1 MRNQKKLENKNLRK
15 VSKLKIKF
23 EINLIIV
30 PNANKLQKVEFNIFW
45 YNNINY
51 SEYFPYLEESVDKLW
66 GIINK

>member
-30 PNANKLQKVEFNIFW
+30 PNANKLQKVEFNIF
-45 YNNINY
+45 
-51 SEYFPYLEESVDKLW
+51 
-66 GIINK
+66 